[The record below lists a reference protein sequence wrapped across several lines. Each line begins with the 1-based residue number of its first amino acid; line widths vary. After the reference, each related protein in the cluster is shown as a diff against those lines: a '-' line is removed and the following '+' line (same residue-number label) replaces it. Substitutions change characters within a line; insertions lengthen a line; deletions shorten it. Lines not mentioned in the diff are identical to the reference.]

1 MIVNFAEPAHNHNWE
16 LDPVIRSLL
25 DTDFHKVLMVQFI
38 AGGPEQDSS
47 PAAESSNGG
56 NDLYRL
62 DLQSAAADPTLLLV
76 MCPRAAGA
84 YAAASWPS

>member
-38 AGGPEQDSS
+38 AGRPEQDSS

-56 NDLYRL
+56 NDLSGSTICRSGPDTAVGDVSSCCRGL
-62 DLQSAAADPTLLLV
+62 RCGELAELS
-76 MCPRAAGA
+76 
-84 YAAASWPS
+84 